1 MYNEIRLTSR
11 HMQMFRLVC
20 RLFAVLPV
28 SLAPSFH
35 AYAVEK
41 LRVLVWPGYAGSDL
55 AMTFEQRFNGHVEV
69 SFNSLPEKFPAP

>member
-1 MYNEIRLTSR
+1 
-11 HMQMFRLVC
+11 MQMFRLVC

-41 LRVLVWPGYAGSDL
+41 LRVLVWPSYAGSDL
-55 AMTFEQRFNGHVEV
+55 SMTFEQRFNGHVEANFV
-69 SFNSLPEKFPAP
+69 SLLEKFLAP